1 MSKNATG
8 SEGVTPVIVFNPRGR
23 DRPQEFPDGAGG
35 PGDPGAAHP
44 PVNFH
49 AYAACARG
57 SFLTDLRDVA
67 RADPGR
73 PVLLLLRRDA
83 REGLRVLRKLRAAGR
98 RVAVSFKE
106 TGTAQLA
113 AQLAAPTALA
123 PALAA
128 LREADAVLAPT
139 PDLAAF
145 ARAAGARRVEFLP
158 TPYPVDD
165 PRWDFSAPA
174 GERRGV
180 WVGTRE
186 FGVPAR
192 NHLAA
197 VLAAVRLAEAAGE
210 PVSVVNSEGRRGA
223 GMLAAL
229 GFSPAPGAPRRS
241 LAPLPYADYLRA
253 LSRHRLVF
261 QLDRSGVPGQVAGD
275 ALLCRVPCVGGDG
288 AVERLAFPDLCGHG
302 RDAGEL
308 FALADDLLRDPARA
322 VVGAVGS
329 LSFATGAARLAAF
342 FGAPP

>member
-1 MSKNATG
+1 MAPL
-8 SEGVTPVIVFNPRGR
+8 VVFNPRGR
-23 DRPQEFPDGAGG
+23 DRPQEFPDGAGR
-35 PGDPGAAHP
+35 PDDPAAAHP

-49 AYAACARG
+49 AYAACTRG
-57 SFLTDLRDVA
+57 SFLTDLPAVERT
-67 RADPGR
+67 DPAR

-83 REGLRVLRKLRAAGR
+83 RAGLRGLRQLRAGGR

-106 TGTAQLA
+106 TGHAQLA
-113 AQLAAPTALA
+113 AQLGSPVALV

-139 PDLAAF
+139 PELAVF
-145 ARAAGARRVEFLP
+145 ALAAGAARAGFIP

-165 PRWDFSAPA
+165 PRWDFSHVPA

-186 FGVPAR
+186 FDVPTR

-197 VLAAVRLAEAAGE
+197 LLAAARLAEAAGE
-210 PVSVVNSEGRRGA
+210 HVTVVNAGGRRGA
-223 GMLAAL
+223 RMLTAL
-229 GFSPAPGAPRRS
+229 GFAPVPDAPRRF
-241 LAPLPYADYLRA
+241 LPPLPYADYLRA
-253 LSRHRLVF
+253 VSRHRLVF

-275 ALLCRVPCVGGDG
+275 ALLARVPCVGGDG

-308 FALADDLLRDPARA
+308 LALAGEVLRGARLRPAA
-322 VVGAVGS
+322 TAE
-329 LSFATGAARLAAF
+329 LSFAAGAARLAAF
-342 FGAPP
+342 FGG